1 MLGSLTVASLV
12 PTHVQW
18 LEQSSENPHGARGQP
33 LEMRSQGRSGRFP
46 NLTPP
51 PPTSQNR
58 PFSPRDDS
66 HHSAFIRGKPVGVYG
81 SHCFFD
87 SAFRV
92 EPLLTMPRHEN
103 SVLMR

>member
-12 PTHVQW
+12 LHTYSGW
-18 LEQSSENPHGARGQP
+18 NKSSGNPHGARGQP
-33 LEMRSQGRSGRFP
+33 LEMRSEGRSGRFP